1 MMMAFE
7 FVRNVESND
16 SAAGVLF
23 VYVSKNGQT
32 LGSPRDVVLSGLE
45 KHTQDHLCI
54 ASSINDE

>member
-45 KHTQDHLCI
+45 KHTQDHLKVGWT
-54 ASSINDE
+54 